1 MICIDSDF
9 AIAVLKGDEKA
20 RKLLGFIEVEGEVSI
35 SAISVFEMTY
45 ITKGLSKKR
54 EEAMFGLLDALEIL
68 PLDDRTAL
76 AASKL
81 GRELAGKGRMIH
93 PMDLMIGAT
102 ALVNNMP
109 LVTNNKKHFAR
120 IKGLEIISL

>member
-20 RKLLGFIEVEGEVSI
+20 RKLLRFIEAEGAVSI
-35 SAISVFEMTY
+35 SALSVFEMTY

-54 EEAMFGLLDALEIL
+54 EEAMFGLLEALEVL

-76 AASKL
+76 VASKL
-81 GRELAGKGRMIH
+81 GRELTAKGKIIH

-109 LVTNNKKHFAR
+109 LVTNNKKHFSR
-120 IKGLEIISL
+120 IKELEIINW